1 MVDLRVDDG
10 AVASFA
16 AVVGAHAGVAGA
28 ECTAAG
34 QTLGSGIVQDALGNV
49 SLVLTVLDQALAD
62 GAGALARDAR
72 SSARAWESA
81 DVGIAMRAV

>member
-16 AVVGAHAGVAGA
+16 AAVGAHAGVAGA

-34 QTLGSGIVQDALGNV
+34 HALGSGIVQDALGNV

-62 GAGALARDAR
+62 GAGALAHDAR
-72 SSARAWESA
+72 STELIWGST
-81 DVGIAMRAV
+81 DTGIAMRAV